1 MKRYVLPEDG
11 TFYKANL
18 HCHSTCSDGTLTPE
32 EIKEIYKSNGYSVVA
47 YSDHNVLIDHSD
59 LDDEDFLT
67 VTIDKDDYKIVGIQ
81 DSTCIGFWELRCE
94 KVE

>member
-1 MKRYVLPEDG
+1 MAEFIDRYIRV
-11 TFYKANL
+11 
-18 HCHSTCSDGTLTPE
+18 
-32 EIKEIYKSNGYSVVA
+32 KEVRKMLN
-47 YSDHNVLIDHSD
+47 N

-67 VTIDKDDYKIVGIQ
+67 VTISREDYKIVGVQ

>member
-1 MKRYVLPEDG
+1 MAEFIDRYIRV
-11 TFYKANL
+11 
-18 HCHSTCSDGTLTPE
+18 
-32 EIKEIYKSNGYSVVA
+32 KELRRMLN
-47 YSDHNVLIDHSD
+47 N

-67 VTIDKDDYKIVGIQ
+67 VTTEGKDHKIVGIQ

>member
-1 MKRYVLPEDG
+1 MAEFIDRYIRV
-11 TFYKANL
+11 
-18 HCHSTCSDGTLTPE
+18 
-32 EIKEIYKSNGYSVVA
+32 KEVRKMLN
-47 YSDHNVLIDHSD
+47 N

-67 VTIDKDDYKIVGIQ
+67 VTINREDYKIVGIQ

>member
-1 MKRYVLPEDG
+1 MAEFIDRYIRV
-11 TFYKANL
+11 
-18 HCHSTCSDGTLTPE
+18 
-32 EIKEIYKSNGYSVVA
+32 KEVRKMLN
-47 YSDHNVLIDHSD
+47 N

-67 VTIDKDDYKIVGIQ
+67 VTINREGYKILGVQ

>member
-1 MKRYVLPEDG
+1 MAEFIDRYIRV
-11 TFYKANL
+11 
-18 HCHSTCSDGTLTPE
+18 
-32 EIKEIYKSNGYSVVA
+32 KEVRKMLN
-47 YSDHNVLIDHSD
+47 N

>member
-1 MKRYVLPEDG
+1 MAEFIDRYIRV
-11 TFYKANL
+11 
-18 HCHSTCSDGTLTPE
+18 
-32 EIKEIYKSNGYSVVA
+32 KEVRKMLN
-47 YSDHNVLIDHSD
+47 N

-81 DSTCIGFWELRCE
+81 DSTCIGFWELRSE

>member
-1 MKRYVLPEDG
+1 MAEFINIYIKVK
-11 TFYKANL
+11 KARKMLN
-18 HCHSTCSDGTLTPE
+18 
-32 EIKEIYKSNGYSVVA
+32 
-47 YSDHNVLIDHSD
+47 D

-67 VTIDKDDYKIVGIQ
+67 IAIDKEDYNIIRTQ

>member
-1 MKRYVLPEDG
+1 MAEFIDRYIRV
-11 TFYKANL
+11 
-18 HCHSTCSDGTLTPE
+18 
-32 EIKEIYKSNGYSVVA
+32 KEVRKMLN
-47 YSDHNVLIDHSD
+47 N

-94 KVE
+94 KVK

>member
-1 MKRYVLPEDG
+1 MAEFIDRYIRV
-11 TFYKANL
+11 
-18 HCHSTCSDGTLTPE
+18 
-32 EIKEIYKSNGYSVVA
+32 KEVRKMLN
-47 YSDHNVLIDHSD
+47 N

-67 VTIDKDDYKIVGIQ
+67 VTINKDDYKIVGIQ